1 MIDPGTFSVGAI
13 LVAIFGSIIIFI
25 WQTNSL
31 SGKLESKIETQ
42 GKELRA
48 EIETQGREL
57 RKEIETQGK
66 ELRAEIET
74 RSNRLEAE
82 IETQGRELRAE
93 IEIRSN
99 RLEAEIKSQGQRLSD
114 SELEQARLN
123 GINSVLTGQ
132 THTHET
138 LAD

>member
-1 MIDPGTFSVGAI
+1 MIDPGIFSVGAI

-48 EIETQGREL
+48 EIET
-57 RKEIETQGK
+57 
-66 ELRAEIET
+66 RA
-74 RSNRLEAE
+74 NRLEDE
-82 IETQGRELRAE
+82 IKLQGR
-93 IEIRSN
+93 
-99 RLEAEIKSQGQRLSD
+99 RLSD

-123 GINSVLTGQ
+123 GINSVLTDQ